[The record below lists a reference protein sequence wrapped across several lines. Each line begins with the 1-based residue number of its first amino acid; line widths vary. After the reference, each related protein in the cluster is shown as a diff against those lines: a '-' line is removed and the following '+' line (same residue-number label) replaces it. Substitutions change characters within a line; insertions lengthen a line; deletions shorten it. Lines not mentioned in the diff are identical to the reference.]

1 MLDFFADWFGA
12 KRYHFNQKDHK
23 EARAKRAKPPPPAT
37 GLRKFVGGRVQ
48 KKWHEKWQEK
58 NKVVKPGKV
67 KATSRIRVADQIRG
81 DPGAGGIPVIR
92 GDSQQLKAPS
102 WLRGRGWGGDP
113 VPREVR
119 EKKGLSTKNVPKRQQ
134 LFFEEDSGSSQ
145 SSGDEAMLG
154 RKKKKPKKDPRCKPC
169 RRVLG
174 CLGDLKDDVEEA
186 LGIDDD
192 DDDDDWEGPIAEDP
206 SYRPIFVYIE
216 ILLLVLPYIVM
227 SVLTGKSEA
236 GLISIAPD
244 LAELLVSKDCEDN
257 RWQVWRWIL
266 YSFSHSS
273 PTHLIVNVVV
283 IGFCGWGL
291 ENFHGTWA
299 TIVLFYLGV
308 LGGAFG
314 YFLLDS
320 HSFVIGAS
328 GGSYSLVGMQLGGI
342 VLNPEQKKISQRI
355 LFLLLFFVIEFVN
368 IYTGASGSQTSIA
381 THTGGF
387 FFGIVG
393 MFFIGSTL
401 GTNKSQNSFPCEP
414 LVNKLCCVLLV
425 VTIVLTL
432 VWLARPG
439 APMNILEKEPYCAGR
454 LVINTTLFGDGP
466 DFCVGVDSKE
476 LMQRWDPWTQSNSVT
491 KQSCDETFGGFK
503 VTGQGPEALMTQSN
517 WHGPSSG
524 R

>member
-1 MLDFFADWFGA
+1 M
-12 KRYHFNQKDHK
+12 
-23 EARAKRAKPPPPAT
+23 
-37 GLRKFVGGRVQ
+37 
-48 KKWHEKWQEK
+48 
-58 NKVVKPGKV
+58 
-67 KATSRIRVADQIRG
+67 
-81 DPGAGGIPVIR
+81 
-92 GDSQQLKAPS
+92 
-102 WLRGRGWGGDP
+102 
-113 VPREVR
+113 PREVR